1 MHYHTKISAPSI
13 EAFQNAFAMAM
24 AKVIDNDTNE
34 VIIFVQGKTNLDGI
48 ISDAIG
54 GIATKLQKSGATKI
68 GSVNVFLETEE
79 IKSTFSSGVII
90 ASHVSNKLLGKILAD
105 PRATDTVYVPW
116 ASEEL
121 DDYLKNN
128 QSTEI

>member
-1 MHYHTKISAPSI
+1 MLYHTKTSIPSI
-13 EAFQNAFAMAM
+13 ESFQNAFGMAM
-24 AKVIDNDTNE
+24 AKAIENETNE
-34 VIIFVQGKTNLDGI
+34 VVIYVHGKTNLNGI

-54 GIATKLQKSGATKI
+54 GIASKLEKNGETKI
-68 GSVNVFLETEE
+68 GCVNLYLETER
-79 IKSTFSSGVII
+79 IKSVFNSGVII
-90 ASHVSNKLLGKILAD
+90 ASHISTKLLGKVLAD

-121 DDYLKNN
+121 DNYLINN